1 MLENSHISPL
11 NQEEI
16 PTTDRIV
23 HDYEGRGGILSH
35 ESKFGS
41 DPLEGKSTALIRDRL
56 FSHQFNFELIFH
68 SLVNRDD
75 SLLRKVIIAFID
87 LTVRLTNQ

>member
-1 MLENSHISPL
+1 MAVL
-11 NQEEI
+11 
-16 PTTDRIV
+16 V
-23 HDYEGRGGILSH
+23 HLKMKWMI
-35 ESKFGS
+35 
-41 DPLEGKSTALIRDRL
+41 GKSTALIRDRL